1 MAERLAGRTAV
12 VTGAGSG
19 IGRATARK
27 LAADGAHVVVNE
39 IAPERADET
48 VSLIVDAGGS
58 ARAHAGDVTDPAFV
72 AALVDA
78 AVSDRGQL
86 DVFHSNAGAGLAQ
99 GPLLSIADD
108 GWRAD
113 ITLNLN
119 AMFFCVR
126 EALRVMVAAGRG
138 SIICTSS
145 AAGVGAV
152 PGTGPYGSA
161 KAGILALVR
170 SAAVEYGG
178 SGVRVNAVVP
188 GAVQTPAFE
197 EWIGTADRL
206 AQYASQIPMGR
217 MARAQDIAEAVAWL
231 ASDEASY
238 ITGIALPVDG
248 GATAALQ
255 QPHVD

>member
-1 MAERLAGRTAV
+1 MAEGLAGRTAV
-12 VTGAGSG
+12 VTGSGSG
-19 IGRATARK
+19 IGRATARR
-27 LAADGAHVVVNE
+27 LAADGAHVVVNDL
-39 IAPERADET
+39 APERADET
-48 VSLIVDAGGS
+48 VSLIVGAGGS
-58 ARAHAGDVTDPAFV
+58 AKAQAGDVTDPAFV
-72 AALVDA
+72 AALVDTT
-78 AVSDRGQL
+78 VNDRGRL

-126 EALRVMVAAGRG
+126 EALRVMVPAGRG

-152 PGTGPYGSA
+152 RGTGPYGSA

-170 SAAVEYGG
+170 SAAVEYGA

-188 GAVQTPAFE
+188 GAVETPAFLE
-197 EWIGTADRL
+197 YIGTEERL
-206 AQYASQIPMGR
+206 AKYASQIPMGR
-217 MARAQDIAEAVAWL
+217 MARPEDIANAVAWL
-231 ASDEASY
+231 ASDDASY

-248 GATAALQ
+248 GGTAALH
-255 QPHVD
+255 QPGVD

>member
-1 MAERLAGRTAV
+1 M
-12 VTGAGSG
+12 
-19 IGRATARK
+19 
-27 LAADGAHVVVNE
+27 
-39 IAPERADET
+39 
-48 VSLIVDAGGS
+48 
-58 ARAHAGDVTDPAFV
+58 TDPAFV
-72 AALVDA
+72 AALVDETVA
-78 AVSDRGQL
+78 DRGQL

-126 EALRVMVAAGRG
+126 EALRVMVPAGRG

-170 SAAVEYGG
+170 SAAVEYGA

-188 GAVQTPAFE
+188 GSVQTPAFL
-197 EWIGTADRL
+197 EWIGTEERL

-217 MARAQDIAEAVAWL
+217 MARPEDIADAVRVAGVRRGVVHHRHRTAGRRRCDGRAAAAARRLETQLSAWRTSKISRASSKSTLPFGARGNGADDHLAWHLVPGEPCPQEARATL
-231 ASDEASY
+231 PASRS
-238 ITGIALPVDG
+238 
-248 GATAALQ
+248 
-255 QPHVD
+255 

>member
-12 VTGAGSG
+12 VTGSGSG

-27 LAADGAHVVVNE
+27 LAADGAFVVVND
-39 IAPERADET
+39 IAAERADET
-48 VSLIVDAGGS
+48 VSLLAAEGGS
-58 ARAHAGDVTDPAFV
+58 GRAHAGDVTDPGFV
-72 AALVDA
+72 RALVDA
-78 AVSDRGQL
+78 AVADRGRL
-86 DVFHSNAGAGLAQ
+86 DIFHSNAGAGLAQ

-126 EALRVMVAAGRG
+126 EALRVMVTAGRG
-138 SIICTSS
+138 SIVCTSS

-170 SAAVEYGG
+170 SAAVEYGS
-178 SGVRVNAVVP
+178 SGVRINAVVP
-188 GAVQTPAFE
+188 GAVQTPAFL
-197 EWIGTADRL
+197 EWIGSEERL
-206 AQYASQIPMGR
+206 ARYAGQIPMGR
-217 MARAQDIAEAVAWL
+217 MARPEDIANAVLWL
-231 ASDEASY
+231 ASDESSY

-248 GATAALQ
+248 GATAALH

>member
-1 MAERLAGRTAV
+1 
-12 VTGAGSG
+12 VTGSGSG
-19 IGRATARK
+19 IGRATARR
-27 LAADGAHVVVNE
+27 LAAEGAYVIVND
-39 IAPERADET
+39 IAPDRAEET
-48 VSLIVDAGGS
+48 VGLIANAGGGAS
-58 ARAHAGDVTDPAFV
+58 AHPGDVTDPAFV
-72 AALVDA
+72 AALVDH
-78 AVSDRGQL
+78 AVADHGTL

-99 GPLLSIADD
+99 GPLQSITDD

-126 EALRVMVAAGRG
+126 EALRVMVPTGRG
-138 SIICTSS
+138 AIICTSS

-170 SAAVEYGG
+170 SAAVEYGPT
-178 SGVRVNAVVP
+178 GVRVNAVVP
-188 GAVQTPAFE
+188 GSVQTPAFL
-197 EWIGTADRL
+197 EWIGSEERL
-206 AQYASQIPMGR
+206 QRYASQIPMGR
-217 MARAQDIAEAVAWL
+217 MARPEDIADAVLWL

>member
-12 VTGAGSG
+12 VTGSGSG

-27 LAADGAHVVVNE
+27 LAAEGAHVVVNDLV
-39 IAPERADET
+39 PERADET
-48 VSLIVDAGGS
+48 VALITQSRGS
-58 ARAHAGDVTDPAFV
+58 AQARAGDVTDPAFV
-72 AALVDA
+72 GALVDQTVA
-78 AVSDRGQL
+78 DRGRL

-126 EALRVMVAAGRG
+126 EALRVMVPQGRG
-138 SIICTSS
+138 SIVCTSS

-170 SAAVEYGG
+170 SAAVEYGS

-188 GAVQTPAFE
+188 GSVQTPAFL
-197 EWIGTADRL
+197 EWIGSEERL
-206 AQYASQIPMGR
+206 ARYASQIPMGR
-217 MARAQDIAEAVAWL
+217 MARPEDIADAVAWL

>member
-12 VTGAGSG
+12 VTGSGSG

-27 LAADGAHVVVNE
+27 LAADGAYVVVND
-39 IAPERADET
+39 IASDRADET
-48 VSLIVDAGGS
+48 VALIADAGGS
-58 ARAHAGDVTDPAFV
+58 ASTRAGDITDPAFV
-72 AALVDA
+72 AELVDA
-78 AVSDRGQL
+78 TVKDRGQL

-126 EALRVMVAAGRG
+126 EALRVMVPAGHG

-170 SAAVEYGG
+170 SAAVEYGA

-188 GAVQTPAFE
+188 GAVQTPAFM
-197 EWIGTADRL
+197 EWIGSEERL
-206 AQYASQIPMGR
+206 AKYAGQIPMGR
-217 MARAQDIAEAVAWL
+217 MARPEDIANAVAWL

-238 ITGIALPVDG
+238 ITGVALPVDG
-248 GATAALQ
+248 GGTAALH
-255 QPHVD
+255 QPHID

>member
-1 MAERLAGRTAV
+1 M
-12 VTGAGSG
+12 
-19 IGRATARK
+19 
-27 LAADGAHVVVNE
+27 
-39 IAPERADET
+39 
-48 VSLIVDAGGS
+48 
-58 ARAHAGDVTDPAFV
+58 TDPAFV

-78 AVSDRGQL
+78 AVADRGRL

-126 EALRVMVAAGRG
+126 EALRVMVPAGRG
-138 SIICTSS
+138 SIVCTSS

-170 SAAVEYGG
+170 SAAVEYGPT
-178 SGVRVNAVVP
+178 GVRVNAVVP
-188 GAVQTPAFE
+188 GSVQTPAFL
-197 EWIGTADRL
+197 EWIGSEERL
-206 AQYASQIPMGR
+206 ARYASQIPMGR
-217 MARAQDIAEAVAWL
+217 MARPEDIADAVLWL

-238 ITGIALPVDG
+238 ITGHRAAGRRRRDG
-248 GATAALQ
+248 GTAAAARRLAPPPPADSGGQ
-255 QPHVD
+255 RFRAPRRRAPCRSARAAP